1 MTGFEFYDSISSFD
15 DFAEVGDAAHYRPA
29 PDDWLVAASDVVRST
44 EAIRQGRYKAVN
56 MAGAAVIAAARNALG
71 GHSFPFA
78 FGGDGAVFAAPGDY
92 RDDLAV
98 TLAAV
103 RDWAARS
110 LDLTLRVSM
119 APVSQIRAAGKEL
132 RIARFAASPDVDYAM
147 FDGGG
152 AAWLEAE
159 MKAGRTLPLIS
170 TAGADPDLT
179 GLSCRWAPMHAQNG
193 LILSLI
199 AVPAERGKDAFAAVM
214 RDVLRLMEAEGAST
228 NPVASSDLRLGPTED
243 ALRMEARAV
252 TPRGD
257 ISAAIKVA
265 KRHS

>member
-1 MTGFEFYDSISSFD
+1 M
-15 DFAEVGDAAHYRPA
+15 
-29 PDDWLVAASDVVRST
+29 
-44 EAIRQGRYKAVN
+44 
-56 MAGAAVIAAARNALG
+56 
-71 GHSFPFA
+71 
-78 FGGDGAVFAAPGDY
+78 
-92 RDDLAV
+92 

-179 GLSCRWAPMHAQNG
+179 GLSCRWAPMQAQNG

-265 KRHS
+265 KRQTLLMKFMLATGLPIAGINPREYRRELAANSDVRKFDDGLKVTADCSMAQTADTLWRRKK